1 MFGDN
6 LRLARNRKGLSQK
19 ALAEAVFVSQQAVWK
34 WESNRATPGPEMI
47 VSLAKALGVST
58 SDLLG
63 DDNIKKGPAELH
75 ADKAQKAYD
84 IIRSL
89 PEDRQTE
96 ALRYLEYLEQ
106 QGKQ

>member
-1 MFGDN
+1 MFGEN

-19 ALAEAVFVSQQAVWK
+19 SLADAVFVSQQAVWK

-47 VSLAKALGVST
+47 VSLAKVLDVSA

-63 DDNIKKGPAELH
+63 DDSIKKGPVELH

-84 IIRSL
+84 IIRAM

-106 QGKQ
+106 RDKQ